1 MEPAGRLNYKDFTI
15 KARLKDLKKTEDILV
30 SLNARYVGE
39 DAQTDYY
46 FETEKGK
53 LKYRKGNIEH
63 LITHYERAEINGTE
77 KTTVYRYDLNPS
89 EEQIALLKAGH
100 KLIGVVSKHRKIY
113 RLNHLKFHLDTLP
126 DGACFL
132 EIEAIDR
139 SGNFTDEQL
148 RDQCLEYK
156 TRLGI
161 PDCDLVQTGYL
172 Q

>member
-1 MEPAGRLNYKDFTI
+1 LNYKDFTI
-15 KARLKDLKKTEDILV
+15 KARLKDLKKTEDILI

-46 FETEKGK
+46 FQTEKGK
-53 LKYRKGNIEH
+53 LKYRKGTIEH
-63 LITHYERAEINGTE
+63 LITHYERAEIDGME

-100 KLIGVVSKHRKIY
+100 KLIGVVSKQRKIY

-132 EIEAIDR
+132 EIEAIDLTD
-139 SGNFTDEQL
+139 SFTEKELQ
-148 RDQCLEYK
+148 DQCL
-156 TRLGI
+156 RIWNMLGLSARDVI
-161 PDCDLVQTGYL
+161 QTGYFVP
-172 Q
+172 